1 MVTEPNARKIIHVD
15 MDAFYASVEIHD
27 RPELRGKPVVVGGSP
42 EGRAVVCS
50 ASYEARRFG
59 VRSAMAC
66 SRARRLCP
74 QAVFIHPNFGR
85 YTEISARIRE
95 VFHEVT
101 DRVEPLSLDEAYL
114 DVTQNHMGEAQASRL
129 ASWIRSEIRLRTG
142 LTASAGVAPNK
153 LVAKI
158 ASDFR
163 KPDGLTVVAP
173 ERVEAFMAPL
183 AVGRLGG
190 VGEKTEKRLQDLGLC
205 TVADLR
211 GRTPDELEKLLGG
224 FGRELHRQA
233 WGIDHREVIS
243 HWEPKSRGSERTFS
257 HDIQESGRLL
267 DVVDE
272 LAGEVVGEIRRIAK
286 PARTV
291 TLKIRYHDFTTITR
305 SQTLALPTD
314 ELAVV
319 GPLARELLF
328 RNTEVGARPVR
339 LLGLSLGGFSGAGSG
354 EPETISAQL
363 ELPFPR

>member
-1 MVTEPNARKIIHVD
+1 MVTEAITRKIIHVD
-15 MDAFYASVEIHD
+15 MDAFYASVEVRDH
-27 RPELRGKPVVVGGSP
+27 PELRGRPLVVGGSP
-42 EGRAVVCS
+42 EGRSVVCS

-74 QAVFIHPNFGR
+74 QAIFVHPNFDR
-85 YTEISARIRE
+85 YTEVSAQIRE
-95 VFHEVT
+95 IFHEVT

-114 DVTQNHMGEAQASRL
+114 DVTQNHHSESQASKL
-129 ASWIRSEIRLRTG
+129 ATWIRSEILRRTG

-183 AVGRLGG
+183 AVGRLWG
-190 VGEKTEKRLQDLGLC
+190 VGEKTEARLKELGLV

-211 GRTPDELEKLLGG
+211 ARTPDELEKLLGG

-243 HWEPKSRGSERTFS
+243 HWEPRSRGSERTFRQ
-257 HDIQESGRLL
+257 DIQESGRLL

-272 LAGEVVGEIRRIAK
+272 LAGEVVGEIRRISK

-314 ELAVV
+314 ELSVV
-319 GPLARELLF
+319 APLARELLF
-328 RNTEVGARPVR
+328 RNTEVGVRPVR
-339 LLGLSLGGFSGAGSG
+339 LLGLSLGGFAGVV
-354 EPETISAQL
+354 SAQL
-363 ELPFPR
+363 ELPFPG